1 MSAIDDT
8 IACIGQLDAAAMV
21 AARERQGTLTKPPG
35 SLGRLEELAVWLAG
49 VTGAAIPRPLRRR
62 AVIVLAADHGV
73 TAQGVSAYPS
83 AVTAQMVRNFAA
95 GGAAINALAPT
106 VGARVVVADFG
117 VAADLDDVP
126 GLRRRSVAHGTADMA
141 RGPAMSRV
149 QAVQAVEAGIALVD
163 EEAAGGLDIVCT
175 GEMGIGNTTA
185 AAAITATITGAA
197 PDAVTGRGTGADD
210 ARLAHKIQVVRQALA
225 VNRPDATDGLDV
237 LAKVGGFELG
247 GLAGVILGAASR
259 RIAIVLDGY
268 IAGAAALVAATLC
281 PAVRPFL
288 VAGHRSAESGH
299 AVALTHLGLAPL
311 LDLSL
316 RLGEGTGAVLA
327 LPILDAAVAA
337 HAAMATFAGAG
348 VSGADI
354 AASQVEHAR

>member
-1 MSAIDDT
+1 M
-8 IACIGQLDAAAMV
+8 
-21 AARERQGTLTKPPG
+21 
-35 SLGRLEELAVWLAG
+35 
-49 VTGAAIPRPLRRR
+49 
-62 AVIVLAADHGV
+62 

-95 GGAAINALAPT
+95 GGAAINALAHT
-106 VGARVVVADFG
+106 VGARVVIADLG

-126 GLRRRSVAHGTADMA
+126 GLRGLTVARGTADMA
-141 RGPAMSRV
+141 LGPAMSRA
-149 QAVQAVEAGIALVD
+149 QAAQAVEAGITLLD
-163 EEAAGGLDIVCT
+163 KEAAGGLDIVCT

-185 AAAITATITGAA
+185 AAAITATITCAA
-197 PDAVTGRGTGADD
+197 PDAVTGRGAGVDD
-210 ARLAHKIQVVRQALA
+210 AGLAHKIQVVRQALA
-225 VNRPDATDGLDV
+225 VNRPDTTDGLDV

-247 GLAGVILGAASR
+247 GLAGVMLGAAAR
-259 RIAIVLDGY
+259 RIPIVLDGY

-281 PAVRPFL
+281 PAVQPFL
-288 VAGHRSAESGH
+288 VAGHRSAEPGH
-299 AVALTHLGLAPL
+299 AVALTHLGLAPP

-337 HAAMATFAGAG
+337 HAEMATFAGAG

-354 AASQVEHAR
+354 AVSQAEHQQ